1 MIAYGIACQSK
12 HSYRHPSS
20 VRQKWQSVRDD
31 IRHHGGSERR
41 YDTDTCAQARLYD
54 DRHGDRCRD
63 SRGFT
68 ADCVHSP

>member
-1 MIAYGIACQSK
+1 MIAYGIARRKKRLS
-12 HSYRHPSS
+12 RHLPS

-31 IRHHGGSERR
+31 IRDHGGSERR

-68 ADCVHSP
+68 AHCVHST